1 MRYLDETGLDL
12 ALPPTQTW
20 TQKGQ
25 AHQFK
30 VPTRWSSAGR
40 INLLGSL
47 RCFQEG
53 LVLEYRVV
61 GGSCNSKVL
70 EEYLD
75 TLVAGS
81 SLECPTVVV
90 LDNAGA
96 HRAKGIKKRLGE
108 WAAKGLQLYYLPP
121 YCPHLNLV
129 ESWWRKLK
137 GFLLPRRYYNSLAE
151 LKEALMVALN
161 ALGAIA
167 L

>member
-1 MRYLDETGLDL
+1 MRYLDETGLNL
-12 ALPPTQTW
+12 ALPSTQTW

-47 RCFQEG
+47 RCFQEEM
-53 LVLEYRVV
+53 VLEYRVV
-61 GGSCNSKVL
+61 GSSCDSQAL
-70 EEYLD
+70 ESYLD
-75 TLVAGS
+75 ALAEDS
-81 SLECPTVVV
+81 SLEHPTVVV

-96 HRAKGIKKRLGE
+96 HRAKRIKKRVKG
-108 WAAKGLQLYYLPP
+108 WVAKGLRLYYLPP

-129 ESWWRKLK
+129 ECWWKKLK
-137 GFLLPRRYYNSLAE
+137 GFLMPRRCYDSLAE

>member
-1 MRYLDETGLDL
+1 MRYLDETGLNL

-20 TQKGQ
+20 AQKGQ

-47 RCFQEG
+47 RCFQEQ

-61 GGSCNSKVL
+61 GSGCDSQVL
-70 EEYLD
+70 EDYLD
-75 TLVAGS
+75 TLLQGS

-96 HRAKGIKKRLGE
+96 HRAKRIKKRLE
-108 WAAKGLQLYYLPP
+108 RWAAQGLSLYYLPP

-129 ESWWRKLK
+129 ECWWKKLK
-137 GFLLPRRYYNSLAE
+137 GFLLPRRCYDSLEE
-151 LKEALMVALN
+151 LKEALIVALN